1 MPKTLVFLFSTAVLL
16 ISCNSGDSST
26 SEGGDAD
33 PTELQNRIDQ
43 LELDNA
49 MKDSVIN
56 ESLSFFNE
64 IQKNLEAIGM
74 RNDEIRQI
82 SSDAEIDEDDKK
94 WILEEIKHINYLRE
108 DNLRLIKR
116 LNGEIDKNN
125 LKIGEL
131 EAMIEGLLRDIQSR
145 DDQIAELE
153 AELEAMDVEYSK
165 LFSAFQEQE
174 DIIDELTAHINNV
187 YYAYG
192 SESELISNG
201 VIQKNQGF
209 LGIGKKVELSESMN
223 EKYFTKLDATKT
235 DEVKILGSDIH
246 MISTHPSESYTLDI
260 SENKTVIHIDD
271 PSEFWKFNK
280 YLVVVLK

>member
-116 LNGEIDKNN
+116 LNGEID
-125 LKIGEL
+125 
-131 EAMIEGLLRDIQSR
+131 
-145 DDQIAELE
+145 
-153 AELEAMDVEYSK
+153 
-165 LFSAFQEQE
+165 
-174 DIIDELTAHINNV
+174 
-187 YYAYG
+187 
-192 SESELISNG
+192 
-201 VIQKNQGF
+201 
-209 LGIGKKVELSESMN
+209 
-223 EKYFTKLDATKT
+223 
-235 DEVKILGSDIH
+235 
-246 MISTHPSESYTLDI
+246 
-260 SENKTVIHIDD
+260 
-271 PSEFWKFNK
+271 
-280 YLVVVLK
+280 